1 MWFLR
6 SGVLGELAYQGHE
19 WSPHPARPGRKKRR
33 LRSPRPPRGRG
44 HDFNRFSPRILEG
57 EGPVADLS
65 SKSWESKK
73 QHEVWVGYARMK
85 NVYYISRR
93 PSMAFSMVTSS
104 ANSSSDPT
112 GIPMAMRLTVTPRGL
127 MSLEM

>member
-1 MWFLR
+1 MRFLR
-6 SGVLGELAYQGHE
+6 SGALRGLARSGREDPLTRPSPAGESAGC
-19 WSPHPARPGRKKRR
+19 G
-33 LRSPRPPRGRG
+33 
-44 HDFNRFSPRILEG
+44 FSPRNLER
-57 EGPVADLS
+57 EGPVAELS
-65 SKSWESKK
+65 PKSWESKK
-73 QHEVWVGYARMK
+73 QHEAWVGYSRMK
-85 NVYYISRR
+85 TVSYISRR